1 MAVTKEIVLE
11 VGLKDSTAQ
20 GTESA
25 KKRLRDLQ
33 RALVDLAVAGQENSE
48 EFRKLEA
55 EAGELSDTIGDVSQR
70 VKNLGSDTKNI
81 EAFTQAVQGV
91 AAGFQIAQGAAALF
105 GEENEDIQKAMLQ
118 VNATMAIANG
128 IQQVTVLLQ
137 KESAISMTANRIA
150 TALYDKTL
158 KGTIVSLRLFRTALI
173 STGIGAAIVGVGLLV
188 ENWEKLT
195 KSVKDFLGI
204 ETKDLKAVSEL
215 AQRQVE
221 LAEARGESEA
231 KVQNLL
237 MAAYDARIAAAE
249 KEEERAQLIHEKEVA
264 RLTYRTKL
272 RTDAVAKQKENTE
285 KLKELDKDA
294 LKTSEELHLSK
305 ITNESER
312 ERELLTQK
320 LDALKLEEEEER
332 KAIIKQFTNEEQRE
346 YALLKL
352 KEKYID
358 LNILLSEESAKK
370 IAEIERK
377 NAEERKQ
384 FEQAVADFK
393 KQVVLDSLQSVQN
406 ILQSFGKESKGLAIA
421 ALALEKGLA
430 VANVIVN
437 LQKEMAANAVIAA
450 ANPANAVT
458 GGAAGVAQLKAYN
471 TLSKIRAGLRI
482 AAITAAGIQAG
493 KAITSGGDGGSVPAG
508 AAGGGASGA
517 AAAPPPIF
525 ANPNVTD
532 LSGFGQ
538 GQGQGSSPMRAY
550 VVERDITQS
559 TRRVRRLEE
568 FATLG
573 A

>member
-33 RALVDLAVAGQENSE
+33 RALVDLAVAGQENSA
-48 EFRKLEA
+48 EFRRLEA

-70 VKNLGSDTKNI
+70 VQNLGSDTKNI

-105 GEENEDIQKAMLQ
+105 GEENEDIQKALLQ

-195 KSVKDFLGI
+195 KVVKDFLGI

-231 KVQNLL
+231 KVQGLL

-272 RTDAVAKQKENTE
+272 QTDAVAKRKENTE

-346 YALLKL
+346 EALLKL

-358 LNILLSEESAKK
+358 LNILLSKESAKK
-370 IAEIERK
+370 QEEIKLRERDTTINLAGEAFTGVLALTQAMMGTSEADARKAFNLNKAASIADATV
-377 NAEERKQ
+377 NTFLAAT
-384 FEQAVADFK
+384 QALRDPKLPTVAKAFA
-393 KQVVLDSLQSVQN
+393 VGGIIAN
-406 ILQSFGKESKGLAIA
+406 GLAQVRKIA
-421 ALALEKGLA
+421 ATQFKASGGGGSAPNNSSLSGGS
-430 VANVIVN
+430 
-437 LQKEMAANAVIAA
+437 
-450 ANPANAVT
+450 
-458 GGAAGVAQLKAYN
+458 GGA
-471 TLSKIRAGLRI
+471 
-482 AAITAAGIQAG
+482 
-493 KAITSGGDGGSVPAG
+493 TSEAT
-508 AAGGGASGA
+508 
-517 AAAPPPIF
+517 PPPIF

>member
-11 VGLKDSTAQ
+11 VGLKDSTGQ
-20 GTESA
+20 GAESA
-25 KKRLRDLQ
+25 KKRLREMQ
-33 RALVDLAVAGQENSE
+33 RALVDLAVAGKESTE

-70 VKNLGSDTKNI
+70 VKNMGSDTKNI

-128 IQQVTVLLQ
+128 IMQVSTLLQ

-158 KGTIVSLRLFRTALI
+158 KGSVVSLGLFRTALI
-173 STGIGAAIVGVGLLV
+173 ATGIGAAIVAVGLLV
-188 ENWEKLT
+188 ENWDKLT
-195 KSVKDFLGI
+195 AAVRRFLNLPDPAI
-204 ETKDLKAVSEL
+204 AAKAREDALMREEAALSNYRDAYEAHTE
-215 AQRQVE
+215 AQIQANRKRE
-221 LAEARGESEA
+221 EDDRKTAEARRLMMEEQARSRAIMAETEVLQA
-231 KVQNLL
+231 KTTADALVQITADQN
-237 MAAYDARIAAAE
+237 
-249 KEEERAQLIHEKEVA
+249 
-264 RLTYRTKL
+264 
-272 RTDAVAKQKENTE
+272 AKQ
-285 KLKELDKDA
+285 DA
-294 LKTSEELHLSK
+294 LNAQAMQTEMERRIKF
-305 ITNESER
+305 NE
-312 ERELLTQK
+312 
-320 LDALKLEEEEER
+320 DM
-332 KAIIKQFTNEEQRE
+332 KAN
-346 YALLKL
+346 
-352 KEKYID
+352 
-358 LNILLSEESAKK
+358 
-370 IAEIERK
+370 
-377 NAEERKQ
+377 
-384 FEQAVADFK
+384 EQALADFK
-393 KQVVLDSLQSVQN
+393 QQVTMDSLQSVQS
-406 ILQSFGKESKGLAIA
+406 ILQSFGNESKGLALA

-430 VANVIVN
+430 IANVIVN

-450 ANPANAVT
+450 ANPANAIT
-458 GGAAGVAQLKAYN
+458 AGAAGVAQLKAYN

-482 AAITAAGIQAG
+482 AAITAAGIQGA
-493 KAITSGGDGGSVPAG
+493 KAITGGGDSGGVPAG
-508 AAGGGASGA
+508 AAGAGAPGA
-517 AAAPPPIF
+517 AAAPSIF

>member
-137 KESAISMTANRIA
+137 KESAISITANRIA

-195 KSVKDFLGI
+195 KVVKDFLGI

-215 AQRQVE
+215 AQKQVE

-264 RLTYRTKL
+264 RLTYQTKL
-272 RTDAVAKQKENTE
+272 RTDAIEKQTKDAEDLRAMDSAASQEAENFRLAKIGRINDELARERALRDE
-285 KLKELDKDA
+285 KLAILREEIHHRAQGLSA
-294 LKTSEELHLSK
+294 PRSATIGSQGNRSKTNASP
-305 ITNESER
+305 IP
-312 ERELLTQK
+312 
-320 LDALKLEEEEER
+320 
-332 KAIIKQFTNEEQRE
+332 QRGRVCPQDGVGPSC
-346 YALLKL
+346 AASLRLGPR
-352 KEKYID
+352 
-358 LNILLSEESAKK
+358 SS
-370 IAEIERK
+370 
-377 NAEERKQ
+377 
-384 FEQAVADFK
+384 FVAYGCRMHK
-393 KQVVLDSLQSVQN
+393 
-406 ILQSFGKESKGLAIA
+406 
-421 ALALEKGLA
+421 
-430 VANVIVN
+430 
-437 LQKEMAANAVIAA
+437 
-450 ANPANAVT
+450 
-458 GGAAGVAQLKAYN
+458 
-471 TLSKIRAGLRI
+471 R
-482 AAITAAGIQAG
+482 
-493 KAITSGGDGGSVPAG
+493 
-508 AAGGGASGA
+508 
-517 AAAPPPIF
+517 
-525 ANPNVTD
+525 
-532 LSGFGQ
+532 
-538 GQGQGSSPMRAY
+538 
-550 VVERDITQS
+550 
-559 TRRVRRLEE
+559 
-568 FATLG
+568 
-573 A
+573 

>member
-11 VGLKDSTAQ
+11 VGLKDSTGQ

-33 RALVDLAVAGQENSE
+33 RALVDLAVAGQENSA

-55 EAGELSDTIGDVSQR
+55 EAGQLSDTIGDVGQR

-195 KSVKDFLGI
+195 KVVKDFLGI

-231 KVQNLL
+231 KVQKLL

-264 RLTYRTKL
+264 RLTYQTKL
-272 RTDAVAKQKENTE
+272 RTDAIEKQKKDAEDLRAMDSAASQEAENFRLAKIGRINDELAREKALRDEKLAILREEKAEREADLKKRFTDSDEFAKAYILLTEEFRLKEQGIAEDSADKISKIERNRRQQDLQMASNAVGALGDLLTAGLGKSEKDQRKAFEINKKASMGQALINTFMAVTAALTAGGNPIKVAKGRQFI
-285 KLKELDKDA
+285 DA
-294 LKTSEELHLSK
+294 G
-305 ITNESER
+305 I
-312 ERELLTQK
+312 
-320 LDALKLEEEEER
+320 AL
-332 KAIIKQFTNEEQRE
+332 AT
-346 YALLKL
+346 
-352 KEKYID
+352 
-358 LNILLSEESAKK
+358 
-370 IAEIERK
+370 
-377 NAEERKQ
+377 
-384 FEQAVADFK
+384 
-393 KQVVLDSLQSVQN
+393 
-406 ILQSFGKESKGLAIA
+406 GLAQ
-421 ALALEKGLA
+421 
-430 VANVIVN
+430 VAKISKT
-437 LQKEMAANAVIAA
+437 QFQGSSASGG
-450 ANPANAVT
+450 
-458 GGAAGVAQLKAYN
+458 GGAL
-471 TLSKIRAGLRI
+471 T
-482 AAITAAGIQAG
+482 
-493 KAITSGGDGGSVPAG
+493 
-508 AAGGGASGA
+508 AGGGEGGE
-517 AAAPPPIF
+517 AAPAPIF
-525 ANPNVTD
+525 ANPQTTMLGTD
-532 LSGFGQ
+532 GAAMA
-538 GQGQGSSPMRAY
+538 QGQGSSPMRAY

>member
-11 VGLKDSTAQ
+11 VGLKDSTGQ

-33 RALVDLAVAGQENSE
+33 RALVDLAVAGQENSA

-55 EAGELSDTIGDVSQR
+55 EAGQLSDTIGDVGQR

-195 KSVKDFLGI
+195 KVVKDFLGI

-237 MAAYDARIAAAE
+237 MAAYDARIAASE

-264 RLTYRTKL
+264 RLTYQTKL
-272 RTDAVAKQKENTE
+272 RTDAIEKQKKDAEDLRAMDSAASQEAENFRLAKIGRINDELARERALRDEKLAILREEKAQREADLKKRFTDADEFAKAYILLTEEFRLKEQGIAEDSADKISKIERNRRQQDLQMASEAVGALGNLLTAGLGKSEKDQRKAFEINKKASMGQALINTFMAVTAALTAGGNPIKLAKGRQFIDAGIALATGLAQVAKIS
-285 KLKELDKDA
+285 
-294 LKTSEELHLSK
+294 KT
-305 ITNESER
+305 
-312 ERELLTQK
+312 
-320 LDALKLEEEEER
+320 
-332 KAIIKQFTNEEQRE
+332 QFQG
-346 YALLKL
+346 
-352 KEKYID
+352 
-358 LNILLSEESAKK
+358 SSA
-370 IAEIERK
+370 
-377 NAEERKQ
+377 
-384 FEQAVADFK
+384 
-393 KQVVLDSLQSVQN
+393 S
-406 ILQSFGKESKGLAIA
+406 GG
-421 ALALEKGLA
+421 
-430 VANVIVN
+430 
-437 LQKEMAANAVIAA
+437 
-450 ANPANAVT
+450 
-458 GGAAGVAQLKAYN
+458 GGAL
-471 TLSKIRAGLRI
+471 T
-482 AAITAAGIQAG
+482 
-493 KAITSGGDGGSVPAG
+493 
-508 AAGGGASGA
+508 AGGGEGGEV
-517 AAAPPPIF
+517 APAPIF
-525 ANPNVTD
+525 ANPQTTMFGTD
-532 LSGFGQ
+532 GAAM